1 MGSSHH
7 HHHHSQ
13 GSMSQDFVTLVSKD
27 DKEYEISRSAAMIS
41 PTLKA
46 GRIELKQFDSHI
58 LEKAVE
64 YLNYNLKYS
73 GVSEDDDEIPEFEI
87 PTEMSLELLL
97 AADYLSI

>member
-1 MGSSHH
+1 
-7 HHHHSQ
+7 
-13 GSMSQDFVTLVSKD
+13 MSQDFVTLVSKD
-27 DKEYEISRSAAMIS
+27 DKEYVISRSAAMIS

-46 GRIELKQFDSHI
+46 MIEGPFRESKGRIELKQFDSHI

>member
-1 MGSSHH
+1 
-7 HHHHSQ
+7 
-13 GSMSQDFVTLVSKD
+13 MSQDFVTLVSKD

-41 PTLKA
+41 PKLKA
-46 GRIELKQFDSHI
+46 MIEGPFRERKGRIELKQFDSHI